1 MINKKNKNPS
11 KQPIIEEMANSIKR
25 DAILKKDLQL
35 LYMFSMDV
43 IEKEIQAFIARYEKK
58 GINVSELKKRVTVD
72 EIAVLKRR
80 IEQYLQ
86 QKKKTTGG
94 TLQLDQ
100 FNALNTLSR
109 LELLQYQID
118 LAMLELTD
126 GEHRIADKFLQQE
139 FLKGLEVNAQS
150 IGANVMSANQLAIS
164 MNTIIHEDFKGQKWS
179 SNIWKN
185 KEALRNEVSIVVAN
199 SLLRGKN
206 PIIAVNKIRE
216 LFKTSEYEA
225 RRLLITEGTR
235 VNANAQ
241 VAMMKANGYDYCEIV
256 PESNACGICKPLAN
270 RPIKIDDAVSGENI
284 PPFHPHCKCGL
295 VASVGED
302 VEKQKSEV
310 YNNYVVAT
318 SEIEERLQNN
328 SDKVFKKMLYSEKN
342 AFDEYTGDFYAITN
356 KYLRNDFDEYDYE
369 YNFEERLKNAKI
381 RVKELDRALN
391 SSTLGYD
398 LKLFRYTDEHEFYAL
413 NKTDTFKNYLSTSI
427 SETATDH
434 FGDYKIV
441 INATT
446 ETKGIYLGQNSQSR
460 NEKEFLVQRNAKYKI
475 ISFDEDKQ
483 IMEIE
488 IYVE

>member
-1 MINKKNKNPS
+1 MMNKKNKNPS

-35 LYMFSMDV
+35 LYMFSMDT

-139 FLKGLEVNAQS
+139 FLKGLEVSAQS

-185 KEALRNEVSIVVAN
+185 KEALRKEVSIVVAH

-206 PIIAVNKIRE
+206 PIVAVNKIRD
-216 LFKTSEYEA
+216 LFKTSEYES

-241 VAMMKANGYDYCEIV
+241 VAVMKANGYDYCEIV

-295 VASVGED
+295 VASVREEAENIVLSQIDLHNNVQEAIIKEYPFFDKKGIILLKERYNHILDGHSDIGENVID
-302 VEKQKSEV
+302 SIEKVIKSPIFILKDHKNKNSV
-310 YNNYVVAT
+310 LFIGQDSKNNINVVV
-318 SEIEERLQNN
+318 RLSTNSKYSN
-328 SDKVFKKMLYSEKN
+328 SIITAMRVSDKTIKRLIRKN
-342 AFDEYTGDFYAITN
+342 
-356 KYLRNDFDEYDYE
+356 
-369 YNFEERLKNAKI
+369 
-381 RVKELDRALN
+381 V
-391 SSTLGYD
+391 
-398 LKLFRYTDEHEFYAL
+398 
-413 NKTDTFKNYLSTSI
+413 
-427 SETATDH
+427 
-434 FGDYKIV
+434 
-441 INATT
+441 
-446 ETKGIYLGQNSQSR
+446 
-460 NEKEFLVQRNAKYKI
+460 
-475 ISFDEDKQ
+475 
-483 IMEIE
+483 E
-488 IYVE
+488 IYRKK